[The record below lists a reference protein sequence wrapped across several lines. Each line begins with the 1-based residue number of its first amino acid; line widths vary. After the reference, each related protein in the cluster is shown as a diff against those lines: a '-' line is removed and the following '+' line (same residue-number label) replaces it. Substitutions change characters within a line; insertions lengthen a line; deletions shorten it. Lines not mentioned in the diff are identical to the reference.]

1 MVPTAYESPLTIR
14 RPHGSYRF
22 DVFSMKAG
30 RRMTLFGKAAL
41 SQFIELE
48 ADHEVAALCERPLKI
63 PDSKPTRVIDF
74 WALRGGRSHFY
85 LLLSASGA
93 RDMSKPKLATEDF
106 RKWVEGERAFLHEV
120 VTDVFNERR
129 LLHDNWAAILQ
140 HLVAH
145 RGLVGPTLLERCAIE
160 MRPAFSLEQIESQM
174 TDLDTML
181 VRAAVYSLLA
191 GGKLIC
197 PSIAQA
203 RLTPAT
209 QFVRP

>member
-1 MVPTAYESPLTIR
+1 
-14 RPHGSYRF
+14 
-22 DVFSMKAG
+22 
-30 RRMTLFGKAAL
+30 MTLFGKAAL

-93 RDMSKPKLATEDF
+93 RDMSKPKVAIEDF
-106 RKWVEGERAFLHEV
+106 RKWVEGERAVLHEV

-174 TDLDTML
+174 TDLDSML
-181 VRAAVYSLLA
+181 IRAAVYSLLA
-191 GGKLIC
+191 GGKLNC